1 MNEENLNITDRYEE
15 LLRQKKWIDGF
26 NISTTEISDEK
37 THTITFKVND
47 EEKCN
52 IIIKDGE
59 QGLQGEPGIQGPKGE
74 SGIDGINGKNG
85 EPGKDGETPNILTE
99 TVTDGT
105 KVIFEY
111 TDTTKNKEFVI
122 NNGVDGQPG
131 ENGKSLTFDDLTEL
145 QKAEL
150 KGDKGDKGEPGKDGT
165 GIRITGSKSSY
176 EEIAAITGAK
186 PGDAYLCNENGKLYI
201 YGSAWPTK
209 EEGVEFRGPK
219 GENGNPGRDGI
230 NGDPGEKGNPGFS
243 PEITVDIGSIQ
254 EHERT
259 ITFKTSTES
268 GEVKP
273 IGSFTISNGINGAPG
288 EPGQTGPEGPQG
300 LQGPEGP
307 RGEKGDNGKD
317 GTAATIEI
325 DDSEFGQHKLIIN
338 DATKTEP
345 VEVIIKDGL
354 KGDTGA
360 SPKIATSA
368 TDVGAIITIN
378 NPDGTS
384 SSISLTNGLPGKP
397 FTYDMFTEE
406 QLAKLTGPTG
416 ATGEIGPQGEKGDK
430 GDTGEIGP
438 SGSAGKDGETPNVLT
453 EDVDNGTKITFKYT
467 DASKDK
473 NFIITNGING
483 APGKDGKSI
492 TFDDLTDE
500 QKEELKGEQGNIG
513 PKGDTGETGPEG
525 PEGPQGIPGNDGKD
539 GEPGIDGK
547 TPLINFTVSK
557 KTEGGSQTITMS
569 AECDGEEQCST
580 SFTVTDGLSP
590 FTDEEISEIKNFIDT
605 RAINNFPMA
614 DIDDSLPILKS
625 INGCAL
631 SISTFIP
638 TSSIKIEKNKTKV
651 MFYVSQGSFEPT
663 PSGHVCVFIAKLDK
677 TDETFTSNKL
687 KFVACS
693 DNISSSSSIVTITLT
708 NVNEEESNLLTSDII
723 YIGFYGNV
731 NRDIQIA
738 GRKTKESAVQLLNL
752 KPYKC
757 AKAENVNDQ
766 SVSQDRNNCSQ
777 TSCYQCM
784 LNKVCNDTSVINS
797 DQSGVS
803 YWFSIMNN
811 ITE

>member
-85 EPGKDGETPNILTE
+85 EPGKDGETPN
-99 TVTDGT
+99 
-105 KVIFEY
+105 
-111 TDTTKNKEFVI
+111 
-122 NNGVDGQPG
+122 
-131 ENGKSLTFDDLTEL
+131 
-145 QKAEL
+145 
-150 KGDKGDKGEPGKDGT
+150 
-165 GIRITGSKSSY
+165 
-176 EEIAAITGAK
+176 
-186 PGDAYLCNENGKLYI
+186 
-201 YGSAWPTK
+201 
-209 EEGVEFRGPK
+209 
-219 GENGNPGRDGI
+219 
-230 NGDPGEKGNPGFS
+230 
-243 PEITVDIGSIQ
+243 
-254 EHERT
+254 
-259 ITFKTSTES
+259 
-268 GEVKP
+268 
-273 IGSFTISNGINGAPG
+273 
-288 EPGQTGPEGPQG
+288 
-300 LQGPEGP
+300 
-307 RGEKGDNGKD
+307 
-317 GTAATIEI
+317 
-325 DDSEFGQHKLIIN
+325 
-338 DATKTEP
+338 
-345 VEVIIKDGL
+345 
-354 KGDTGA
+354 
-360 SPKIATSA
+360 
-368 TDVGAIITIN
+368 
-378 NPDGTS
+378 
-384 SSISLTNGLPGKP
+384 
-397 FTYDMFTEE
+397 
-406 QLAKLTGPTG
+406 
-416 ATGEIGPQGEKGDK
+416 
-430 GDTGEIGP
+430 
-438 SGSAGKDGETPNVLT
+438 VLT

-492 TFDDLTDE
+492 TFDDLTDK

-513 PKGDTGETGPEG
+513 PKGDTGEIGPEG

-605 RAINNFPMA
+605 RVINNFPMA

-631 SISTFIP
+631 SISSFIP

-663 PSGHVCVFIAKLDK
+663 SSGHVCVFIAKLDN

-693 DNISSSSSIVTITLT
+693 DNISSSSSSSIVTITLT

-723 YIGFYGNV
+723 YIGFCGNV